1 MKKLV
6 KPNWSKKFKEFY
18 STPEKE
24 KILNKHLLLV
34 LDENP
39 GAFREEIFSKLEVS
53 LNHRRIN
60 ES

>member
-1 MKKLV
+1 MNKLT
-6 KPNWSKKFKEFY
+6 KPNWCKKFKEYY

-34 LDENP
+34 LNENP
-39 GAFREEIFSKLEVS
+39 GAFREEIFTKLEVS